1 MGGLPLKKRKRVY
14 QCNIGALITHVYN
27 LWART
32 RLFPECA
39 HATFL
44 IYPSKRNNI
53 NLFIF
58 YYFVLFPAPGSTAA
72 HVLSVQLWQVQK
84 SFCAAQ
90 GYNGKR
96 QQTVA
101 RPMPH
106 LYSVRTSLP
115 LAQKFCSFFSIPA
128 LLVVLAAGSRI
139 AVSPTASTFVFPTCQ
154 RTNYKSTRGGLLA
167 HRIALPELKP
177 CAADVIETS
186 LEAEPPAAYPAI
198 LTNRTGKRI

>member
-1 MGGLPLKKRKRVY
+1 MYAASL
-14 QCNIGALITHVYN
+14 ALFS
-27 LWART
+27 
-32 RLFPECA
+32 FP
-39 HATFL
+39 
-44 IYPSKRNNI
+44 IVPVPPSK
-53 NLFIF
+53 
-58 YYFVLFPAPGSTAA
+58 GST
-72 HVLSVQLWQVQK
+72 LTCST
-84 SFCAAQ
+84 
-90 GYNGKR
+90 GYCSKR

-139 AVSPTASTFVFPTCQ
+139 AVCPAASTFVFPKCQ

-167 HRIALPELKP
+167 RRIALPELKP

-186 LEAEPPAAYPAI
+186 LGGRTPAAYPAI
-198 LTNRTGKRI
+198 LTNRTGNILIL